1 MALSNWA
8 FIYLGSEIADPAVD
22 RAVIECGGVR
32 TTIVAVPQKS
42 AAVAVACDLVAT
54 GVQAIEL
61 CGAFGPEWT
70 KQVIDATRCRIPVG
84 SVMYTLDMLTM
95 NREDGKM
102 KAQGLSQ

>member
-22 RAVIECGGVR
+22 RAVIEGGGVR

-42 AAVAVACDLVAT
+42 AALAVACDLVAT

-61 CGAFGPEWT
+61 CGAFGPE
-70 KQVIDATRCRIPVG
+70 
-84 SVMYTLDMLTM
+84 
-95 NREDGKM
+95 
-102 KAQGLSQ
+102 